1 MPTPYRITSKGYITR
16 NTMSFHSY
24 TKKRNRFK
32 TNLRSR
38 KNIHS
43 RSGPRM
49 KPWDFTMIKQDH
61 VKLLLGT

>member
-43 RSGPRM
+43 RSGPQM
-49 KPWDFTMIKQDH
+49 KPGVPMIKQGH
-61 VKLLLGT
+61 GKLALNL